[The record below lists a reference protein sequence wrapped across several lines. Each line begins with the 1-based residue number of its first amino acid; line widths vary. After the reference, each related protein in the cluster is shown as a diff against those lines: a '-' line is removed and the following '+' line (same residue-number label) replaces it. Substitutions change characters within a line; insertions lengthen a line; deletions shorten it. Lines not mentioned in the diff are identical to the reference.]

1 MISYK
6 TLEVWIYAMKTAKE
20 IYELTKSYPVEERYG
35 LISQTNR
42 AAVSIA
48 ANIAEGVGRNSKN
61 DTLRFLHISRG
72 SAYELETLLCLALMT
87 KIIDDK
93 AYNNLSTILESNI
106 RLINGYINYLKQK
119 P

>member
-6 TLEVWIYAMKTAKE
+6 TLEVWIYSMKTAKE
-20 IYELTKSYPVEERYG
+20 IYELTKSYPTEERYG

-61 DTLRFLHISRG
+61 DTLRFFIYQGGLPTNWKH
-72 SAYELETLLCLALMT
+72 CCAL
-87 KIIDDK
+87 
-93 AYNNLSTILESNI
+93 
-106 RLINGYINYLKQK
+106 